1 MQPEWEK
8 GRSALKKLTGK
19 ATILSVLGTPRRSWK
34 ESIRM
39 DIKEI
44 GINTMNWVDSAQDRA
59 LLDNP
64 YECDIEPP

>member
-34 ESIRM
+34 ESIRIYLKQVYL
-39 DIKEI
+39 DILRSS
-44 GINTMNWVDSAQDRA
+44 N
-59 LLDNP
+59 
-64 YECDIEPP
+64 Y